1 MKAFVDTS
9 SLIKKYVQEKA
20 SDQFEEQL
28 TKIDEII
35 VAPIYWIELNS
46 AIERRIKEKT
56 LSHQDASVIRR
67 EAKKDLHFFSKVI
80 WNDVLEQKAVEM
92 IEKHRVKTL
101 DSLQLASGILSRAD
115 LFLTSDQDLYKTAAQ
130 EIKNTKFI

>member
-9 SLIKKYVQEKA
+9 SLIKKYVQEKG

-28 TKIDEII
+28 ERVGEII

-46 AIERRIKEKT
+46 AIERRVKEKT
-56 LSHQDASVIRR
+56 LSVHDASAIRR
-67 EAKKDLHFFSKVI
+67 EAKKDLNFFSKVI
-80 WNDVLEQKAVEM
+80 WNEALEQKAVEV
-92 IEKHRVKTL
+92 IEKHWVKTL
-101 DSLQLASGILSRAD
+101 DSLQLASGILSGAD

>member
-9 SLIKKYVQEKA
+9 SLIKKYVQEKG

-28 TKIDEII
+28 ERVGEII

-46 AIERRIKEKT
+46 AIERRVKEKT
-56 LSHQDASVIRR
+56 LSVHDASVIRR